1 MKFMKLLF
9 GFIIFYFIVV
19 VFSSMV
25 NLAEKLSMGNQWLL
39 VGFYVF
45 MGILFIRYILYPL
58 LKYIGKP
65 SIKDYTLMFDHNK
78 KAASKI
84 KKYLKRHLDVELV
97 DEIKAIDDPDEF
109 IAWCKAYLEK
119 EVAGFSKI
127 IKTFAFKLSSAVL
140 LSPNS
145 FLDGITIL
153 YGNSNMIYT
162 LSKRVHV
169 RYNGKQLWNMYFS
182 IMSVASISGLIEE
195 FDDVMIDIFE
205 ELLESIA
212 EKLGEEAGASITS
225 SIPIVSIA
233 TKATSY
239 LLQSA
244 GNFAFIVYNGN
255 KFKYMIE
262 NLYLEDKLTQSAI
275 NKASRAVARKSK
287 LKYVSDLSKGV
298 GSKFSF
304 KGKFN
309 KKAKDATQPES

>member
-1 MKFMKLLF
+1 
-9 GFIIFYFIVV
+9 
-19 VFSSMV
+19 MV
-25 NLAEKLSMGNQWLL
+25 TLAEKLSMGNRWLL
-39 VGFYVF
+39 IGFYVF
-45 MGILFIRYILYPL
+45 MGILFIRYIIYPL

-65 SIKDYTLMFDHNK
+65 SVKDYTLMFDHHKKSTNK
-78 KAASKI
+78 I
-84 KKYLKRHLDVELV
+84 RRYLMRHLDEELV
-97 DEIKAIDDPDEF
+97 SEIKVLEDPDAF
-109 IAWCKAYLEK
+109 IAWSKAYLEK
-119 EVAGFSKI
+119 EVAGFGKI

-162 LSKRVHV
+162 LSKKVHV

-195 FDDVMIDIFE
+195 FDDMMIDVFE
-205 ELLESIA
+205 ELLESLA
-212 EKLGEEAGASITS
+212 EKLGEEAGTSITS
-225 SIPIVSIA
+225 AIPIVSIA

-262 NLYLEDKLTQSAI
+262 NLYREDKLTQAAI
-275 NKASRAVARKSK
+275 NKASRAAARKSK
-287 LKYVSDLSKGV
+287 LKYVTDLSKGI

-304 KGKFN
+304 KGKFG
-309 KKAKDATQPES
+309 KKQKSEDI